1 MKMKN
6 INEEVKRFWAIN
18 RYAEKYIIEQE
29 APIPPLPGG
38 DISNLSP
45 EGGSMNMPKMT
56 GDTETPPEVVT
67 GSAAELDDTTE
78 EIDITDLVNMTKSI
92 KKQLD
97 TQPKAEVDV
106 IEKMDNVFNKLGELE
121 TKLGEMDNVIAKIDQ
136 LSSEIEKTRPKT
148 PVEKLELRSLDSYP
162 FSQNPSEFFNN
173 KQEEMRASGKNEYI
187 LTKNDI
193 ENYGK
198 YEIMKSFNPKAFEND
213 YNF

>member
-1 MKMKN
+1 
-6 INEEVKRFWAIN
+6 
-18 RYAEKYIIEQE
+18 
-29 APIPPLPGG
+29 
-38 DISNLSP
+38 
-45 EGGSMNMPKMT
+45 
-56 GDTETPPEVVT
+56 
-67 GSAAELDDTTE
+67 
-78 EIDITDLVNMTKSI
+78 MTKSI